1 MRPRRTR
8 AARTGDPWRPT
19 VAPRL
24 ERRDDADEAE
34 RLVADGLEAVQL
46 VAGDV
51 DDVAGTDL
59 VDLVA
64 QRHPGAAVLDDDPV
78 VVRMLLAAG
87 LLARLHVEVAHVVVG
102 HLVER
107 ADQVVAL
114 DALERGVVVGLRRD
128 VVPRALRLAMAN
140 EAHGASG
147 YSHSIVPGGLDVMSS
162 TTRLTS
168 RSSPIIR
175 AAICS
180 SRS

>member
-1 MRPRRTR
+1 M
-8 AARTGDPWRPT
+8 APT
-19 VAPRL
+19 VAG

-51 DDVAGTDL
+51 DHVAGADL

-64 QRHPGAAVLDDDPV
+64 ERHPRAAVLDDDPV
-78 VVRMLLAAG
+78 VVGMLLAAR

-114 DALERGVVVGLRRD
+114 DALQRGIVVGLRRD

-140 EAHGASG
+140 EAHSNPNADSRCGETPPDH
-147 YSHSIVPGGLDVMSS
+147 SHSIVPGGLEVMSS

-168 RSSPIIR
+168 RISLIMR
-175 AAICS
+175 EAICS